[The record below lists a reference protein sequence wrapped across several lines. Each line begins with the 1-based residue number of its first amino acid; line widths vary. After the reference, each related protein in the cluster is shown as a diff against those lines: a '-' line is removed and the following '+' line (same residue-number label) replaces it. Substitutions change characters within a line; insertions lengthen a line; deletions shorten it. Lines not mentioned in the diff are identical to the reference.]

1 MTTGDLIGQ
10 QDLGSAHL
18 REVGRMGM
26 KRNKS
31 RGGFT
36 LPEVLVTV
44 ALVSMLAAVVI
55 PSVVGQITAGEG
67 SKLTQG
73 MSGVQTA
80 VEQFASDVHRFPVKP
95 TLLFRA
101 TTSADKDVNQITLP
115 APLANRWKGPYI
127 AKDSVAFFL
136 TGGAGAGGTVLDTFF
151 IKTAGTISYI
161 TAVVTGLRTA
171 DLIRIDK
178 ERDNYSVAGDSA
190 VGMVRFAKDSLF
202 FLLIP
207 IQ

>member
-1 MTTGDLIGQ
+1 
-10 QDLGSAHL
+10 
-18 REVGRMGM
+18 MGM
-26 KRNKS
+26 TRKRG

-55 PSVVGQITAGEG
+55 PSVVGQITAGES
-67 SKLTQG
+67 SKLAQG
-73 MSGVQTA
+73 LNSVRSA

-101 TTSADKDVNQITLP
+101 TLSTDKDVNQITLP
-115 APLANRWKGPYI
+115 APLANRWKGPYL

-136 TGGAGAGGTVLDTFF
+136 AAGAGAGGTVADTFF

-161 TAVVTGLRTA
+161 TAVVTGLRNS

-178 ERDNYSVAGDSA
+178 DRDNYSVAGDSA
-190 VGMVRFAKDSLF
+190 TGMIRFAKDSLF